1 MSSRSGG
8 DPRTPGRGGDSRPPH
23 GRLFVVATP
32 IGNLADITL
41 RAIRVLGDVDVI
53 AAEDTRTTR
62 KLLSHHGIRTPLVSY
77 HEHNESVR
85 TPELLA
91 RIEAGESVALVSEAG
106 TPSISDPGYR
116 LVDACIAAGV
126 AVEPVPGASAILAA
140 VVVSGLPS
148 DAFVFEGFLPRRGAE
163 RRKRLSELASERRTL
178 VVFEAP
184 HRLDATLTD
193 MAELLGDRRAA
204 LCRELTKLHEEV
216 RRESLSALAAGVRRA
231 PVKGELVLVVEGAV
245 EAEPDLDAALEEALG
260 RVRAGESV
268 REATR
273 GVAQE
278 RGVPRRALY
287 DRVLEQRR
295 TSAEPEGDE

>member
-1 MSSRSGG
+1 MSA
-8 DPRTPGRGGDSRPPH
+8 

-41 RAIRVLGDVDVI
+41 RAIRVLGEVDVI

-62 KLLSHHGIRTPLVSY
+62 KLLVHHGIKTPLVSY

-85 TPELLA
+85 TPELLG
-91 RIEAGESVALVSEAG
+91 RLEAGETVALVSEAG

-140 VVVSGLPS
+140 VVVSGLAS
-148 DAFVFEGFLPRRGAE
+148 DAFVFEGFLPRRASE
-163 RRKRLSELASERRTL
+163 RRRRLAELAAERRTL
-178 VVFEAP
+178 VIFEAP
-184 HRLDATLTD
+184 HRLDASLQD
-193 MAELLGDRRAA
+193 MLDVLGDRRAA

-216 RRESLSALAAGVRRA
+216 RRESLSKLAASVQRR
-231 PVKGELVLVVEGAV
+231 PVKGELVLVVEGAA
-245 EAEPDLDAALEEALG
+245 EAEPDVDAAVDEALQ
-260 RVRAGESV
+260 RVDAGESV

-273 GVAQE
+273 AVAQE

-287 DRVLEQRR
+287 DRVLERR
-295 TSAEPEGDE
+295 KDRS